1 MTNNEIQVFQFEG
14 QMSLRSVIREGDPWF
29 VATDVAKVLGHSNSR
44 AMVSS
49 LDEDERGVMNA
60 YTPSGEQDM
69 TIINESGLYSVI
81 LRSRVEGAKRFKK
94 WVTSEVLP
102 SIRKHGAY
110 MTADTIDAVMADPD
124 NFIRLVEELR
134 GEREAKEAAQA
145 ALEAAAPKVEA
156 YEAFMDAEGLYSMNA
171 VAKILGTGQNTLFAD
186 LRRLGVLQSGGAGKN
201 TPYQQWMRHFEVK
214 VFRRVNRFGDVQ
226 AKFTTKVKPSGIDF
240 IRSKVREGKYV

>member
-1 MTNNEIQVFQFEG
+1 MTDNEIQVFQFEG
-14 QMSLRSVIREGDPWF
+14 QMDLRSVIREEEPWF
-29 VATDVAKVLGHSNSR
+29 IAADVAKALGYR
-44 AMVSS
+44 DATAAVRG
-49 LDEDERGVMNA
+49 LDDDERGAHNVC
-60 YTPSGEQDM
+60 TPSGDQGM

-110 MTADTIDAVMADPD
+110 MTADKIDEVMTDPD
-124 NFIRLVEELR
+124 NFIRLVEALR
-134 GEREAKEAAQA
+134 DERAAKEDAQA
-145 ALEAAAPKVEA
+145 ALDAAAPKVDA
-156 YEAFMDAEGLYSMNA
+156 YDAFMDAEGLYSMNA

-186 LRRLGVLQSGGAGKN
+186 LRRIGVLQSGGAGRN

-240 IRSKVREGKYV
+240 IRGKIREGKYV

>member
-1 MTNNEIQVFQFEG
+1 MTDNEIQVFEFEG
-14 QMSLRSVIREGDPWF
+14 QMSLRSVIREGEPWF
-29 VATDVAKVLGHSNSR
+29 IASDVAKVLEHSNSR

-49 LDEDERGVMNA
+49 LDEDEKGVMNA

-69 TIINESGLYSVI
+69 TVINESGLYSVV

-110 MTADTIDAVMADPD
+110 MTADAIDAVMADPD

-134 GEREAKEAAQA
+134 SEREAKEAAQE
-145 ALEAAAPKVEA
+145 ALEAAAPKVDA
-156 YEAFMDAEGLYSMNA
+156 YDAFMDAEGLYSINA

-186 LRRLGVLQSGGAGKN
+186 LRRIGVLQSEGAGKN

-226 AKFTTKVKPSGIDF
+226 ANFTTKVKPSGIDF
-240 IRSKVREGKYV
+240 IRKKIREGKYV